1 MSLSSM
7 SIFAMAQS
15 KMSWL
20 GQRQTVLAQN
30 IANAD
35 TPSYRAKDLEALDF
49 QKVMRAQRVTKLAM
63 AHTNEGH
70 FATLAK
76 TGDYRVTR
84 AHEIDVYEVNP
95 SGNAVILEEQMIKL
109 SENNVQYQ
117 LAANIY
123 QKNLTMLRL
132 AVSGGTK

>member
-35 TPSYRAKDLEALDF
+35 TPHYRAKDLRALDF
-49 QKVMRAQRVTKLAM
+49 NEVMRARRMDRMSMARTDDKHLASEVTGSK
-63 AHTNEGH
+63 
-70 FATLAK
+70 
-76 TGDYRVTR
+76 YRVMRTSDS
-84 AHEIDVYEVNP
+84 EIYEINP

-109 SENNVQYQ
+109 SENNTQYQ
-117 LAANIY
+117 IAANIY
-123 QKNLTMLRL
+123 QKQLTMLRL
-132 AVSGGTK
+132 AVSGGGK

>member
-35 TPSYRAKDLEALDF
+35 TPSYRAKDLKAFDF
-49 QKVMRAQRVTKLAM
+49 QKVMQAQRLPKLGM
-63 AHTNEGH
+63 AQTNEGH
-70 FATLAK
+70 FSTPERN
-76 TGDYRVTR
+76 GDYRVTR
-84 AHEIDVYEVNP
+84 VRESKVYEVNP
-95 SGNAVILEEQMIKL
+95 SGNGVVLEEQMIKL
-109 SENNVQYQ
+109 SENNVQYR

-123 QKNLTMLRL
+123 QKNLAMMHL
-132 AVSGGTK
+132 ALSGKSK

>member
-49 QKVMRAQRVTKLAM
+49 QK
-63 AHTNEGH
+63 
-70 FATLAK
+70 
-76 TGDYRVTR
+76 
-84 AHEIDVYEVNP
+84 
-95 SGNAVILEEQMIKL
+95 
-109 SENNVQYQ
+109 
-117 LAANIY
+117 
-123 QKNLTMLRL
+123 
-132 AVSGGTK
+132 

>member
-1 MSLSSM
+1 MLENLYGIHEDALQLKARRMEILS
-7 SIFAMAQS
+7 
-15 KMSWL
+15 
-20 GQRQTVLAQN
+20 TN

-70 FATLAK
+70 FATVAK

-84 AHEIDVYEVNP
+84 AHESDVYEVNP